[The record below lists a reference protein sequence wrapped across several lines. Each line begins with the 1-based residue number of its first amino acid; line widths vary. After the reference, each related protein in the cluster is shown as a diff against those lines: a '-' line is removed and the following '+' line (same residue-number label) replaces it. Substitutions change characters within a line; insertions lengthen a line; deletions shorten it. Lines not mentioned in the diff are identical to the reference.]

1 MSIFKIWSKI
11 PSAMNPSLSLIKERI
26 KRELSLVSS
35 KNEFFDDFISY
46 IKHELKLISSS
57 KESSFLNELSSKE
70 TSSLE
75 ISFLDKNNFTKKDY
89 LLLENDIL
97 GLLDLFFEIDLE
109 RKEFDTSRQLA
120 ILKAK
125 FLSPFIET
133 NKKLLLEFG
142 FIKEKEAV
150 TTKDDGHPAYNYFY
164 NLKR

>member
-1 MSIFKIWSKI
+1 
-11 PSAMNPSLSLIKERI
+11 MNPSLSLIKERI